1 MEKSD
6 IEVEGWKR
14 SGL

>member
-6 IEVEGWKR
+6 IETWIE
-14 SGL
+14 ST